1 MVYINF
7 MQVTTSPL
15 TLLIVMLL
23 VTTRLLQERMMLLKI
38 KVSGCQ
44 WQKLRVW
51 W

>member
-1 MVYINF
+1 

-23 VTTRLLQERMMLLKI
+23 VTTRSLQEKMMWSKI
-38 KVSGCQ
+38 EVSGCQ